1 MLTSDRDMAAGVS
14 SSLTASGHVVLDDA
28 APRIIPTRMP
38 HGLATGG
45 EIDESSYPALV
56 SALEGFA
63 GESGDIYVH
72 LACMAYCGLVGL
84 TRVSLS
90 GHGARRVVLHGV
102 PPHLKAMLRILAWD
116 CTPGLVLHERDSSS
130 IPPRSRSTTG
140 GAMRMTELRCRLSDL
155 RATSTIPVNAARNA
169 RQRRRA

>member
-38 HGLATGG
+38 HGPATGG

-63 GESGDIYVH
+63 GESGDFYVH
-72 LACMAYCGLVGL
+72 LACMAFCGLVGL

-90 GHGARRVVLHGV
+90 GHGARRVVHGV

-116 CTPGLVLHERDSSS
+116 CTPGLVLHERNSSS

>member
-1 MLTSDRDMAAGVS
+1 MLTSERDMAVGAS
-14 SSLTASGHVVLDDA
+14 SSLTASGHVILDDA
-28 APRIIPTRMP
+28 APRISSTRLP
-38 HGLATGG
+38 HAPAIGG

-63 GESGDIYVH
+63 GEPGDIYVH
-72 LACMAYCGLVGL
+72 LACMAFCGLVGL

-102 PPHLKAMLRILAWD
+102 PPHLKAVLRILAWD
-116 CTPGLVLHERDSSS
+116 CTPGLVLHELYSSS
-130 IPPRSRSTTG
+130 IPPRSASTTG
-140 GAMRMTELRCRLSDL
+140 GAMQMTELRCRLSDL

-169 RQRRRA
+169 RQRRCA